1 MTKSIMKAMLWKE
14 WRETRLKWLA
24 FALAFHIPLCIAGLV
39 VSFREAARFDLYAL
53 SDSVA
58 AEAFEFALVFQ
69 SGFLIT
75 AGLFL
80 LAFFAVGSIGAELDN
95 QSMFFLFERPVR
107 RWQVLLFKYVVGALQ
122 TTTCVGLSLLTT
134 VTAVYLA
141 TAALASNVT
150 LAGSWGSYVLIV
162 SNGVRGAVWTT
173 VIALMVYSA
182 TFLFSVWFEKWWIA
196 VIAGAVSLVLMFYYF
211 GGNLIDWVISRAA
224 RTSGGPSDGGINLEF
239 YSRLELLPILGMLLI
254 SAGLYFASQYVFAR
268 KEMR

>member
-1 MTKSIMKAMLWKE
+1 MTKSIVKAMIWKE
-14 WRETRLKWLA
+14 WRETRWKWLA
-24 FALAFHIPLCIAGLV
+24 FAAAFHIPLFIAGLTFALRD
-39 VSFREAARFDLYAL
+39 SARFDIYAL
-53 SDSVA
+53 SDAVA
-58 AEAFEFALVFQ
+58 MQVLQFALVFQ

-95 QSMFFLFERPVR
+95 RSMFFLFERPVR
-107 RWQVLLFKYVVGALQ
+107 RWQVLLFKYAVGAVQ

-134 VTAVYLA
+134 LSVVYFVMAAAA
-141 TAALASNVT
+141 TNVS
-150 LAGSWGSYVLIV
+150 LAGSWDSFMLVVANGLRGS
-162 SNGVRGAVWTT
+162 VWTT

-211 GGNLIDWVISRAA
+211 GSNLIDWVISRAT
-224 RTSGGPSDGGINLEF
+224 RQSDGDGINLEL
-239 YSRLELLPILGMLLI
+239 YSRLELLPILAMLLI

>member
-14 WRETRLKWLA
+14 WRETRWKWLA
-24 FALAFHIPLCIAGLV
+24 FAFAFHIPLIIAGLV
-39 VSFREAARFDLYAL
+39 VTFREEARFDLYAL
-53 SDSVA
+53 SDPVVMY
-58 AEAFEFALVFQ
+58 AFEFALVFQ

-107 RWQVLLFKYVVGALQ
+107 RWQVLLFKYAVGAVQ
-122 TTTCVGLSLLTT
+122 TMTCVGLSLLTT
-134 VTAVYLA
+134 LTAVYLV
-141 TAALASNVT
+141 TAAAATNVS
-150 LAGSWGSYVLIV
+150 LAGSWDTFALVV
-162 SNGVRGAVWTT
+162 ANGVRGAVWTT

-196 VIAGAVSLVLMFYYF
+196 VVAGAVSLVLMFYYF
-211 GGNLIDWVISRAA
+211 GRHLIDWVISKAA
-224 RTSGGPSDGGINLEF
+224 PTSDNINLEL
-239 YSRLELLPILGMLLI
+239 YGRLELVPILGMLMI

>member
-1 MTKSIMKAMLWKE
+1 MKAMLWKE
-14 WRETRLKWLA
+14 WRETRWKWAA
-24 FALAFHIPLCIAGLV
+24 FAVAFHIPLFIAGLV
-39 VSFREAARFDLYAL
+39 VTFRPEARFDLYAL

-58 AEAFEFALVFQ
+58 VYPFEFALVFQ

-107 RWQVLLFKYVVGALQ
+107 RWQVLLFKYLVGAVQ

-134 VTAVYLA
+134 LTVIYLVIAAAA
-141 TAALASNVT
+141 TNVS
-150 LAGSWGSYVLIV
+150 LAGSWDSFALVV
-162 SNGVRGAVWTT
+162 ANGARGAVWTT
-173 VIALMVYSA
+173 VIALMVYSG

-196 VIAGAVSLVLMFYYF
+196 VIAGAVSLVLMFYFF
-211 GGNLIDWVISRAA
+211 GQNIIDWVISKAK
-224 RTSGGPSDGGINLEF
+224 PDGDSVNLEL
-239 YSRLELLPILGMLLI
+239 YGRLEVLPILAMLLI
-254 SAGLYFASQYVFAR
+254 AVGLYFASQYVFSR

>member
-1 MTKSIMKAMLWKE
+1 MTKQILKAMLWKE
-14 WRETRLKWLA
+14 WRETRWKWLA
-24 FALAFHIPLCIAGLV
+24 FAFAFHIPLVIAGLV
-39 VSFREAARFDLYAL
+39 VTFRPEARFDLYAL

-58 AEAFEFALVFQ
+58 VYPLEFGLVFQ

-107 RWQVLLFKYVVGALQ
+107 RWQVLLFKYVVGAVQ

-134 VTAVYLA
+134 LTVIYLVIAAAA
-141 TAALASNVT
+141 TNVS
-150 LAGSWGSYVLIV
+150 LAGSWDAFALVV
-162 SNGVRGAVWTT
+162 ANGARGAVWTT
-173 VIALMVYSA
+173 VIALMVYSG

-196 VIAGAVSLVLMFYYF
+196 VIAGAVSLVLMFYFF
-211 GGNLIDWVISRAA
+211 GQNIIDWVISKAK
-224 RTSGGPSDGGINLEF
+224 PDGDSVNLEF
-239 YSRLELLPILGMLLI
+239 YGRLEILPILGMLLI
-254 SAGLYFASQYVFAR
+254 AAGLYFASQYVFSR

>member
-14 WRETRLKWLA
+14 WRETRWKWLA
-24 FALAFHIPLCIAGLV
+24 FAFAFHIPLIIAGLV
-39 VSFREAARFDLYAL
+39 VTFREEARFDLYAL
-53 SDSVA
+53 SDPVVMY
-58 AEAFEFALVFQ
+58 AFEFALVFQ

-95 QSMFFLFERPVR
+95 QSIFFIFERPVR
-107 RWQVLLFKYVVGALQ
+107 RWQVLLFKYAVGAVQ

-134 VTAVYLA
+134 LTAVYLV
-141 TAALASNVT
+141 TAAAATNVS
-150 LAGSWGSYVLIV
+150 LAGSWDTFALVV
-162 SNGVRGAVWTT
+162 ANGVRGAVWTT

-196 VIAGAVSLVLMFYYF
+196 VVAGAVSLVLMFYYF
-211 GGNLIDWVISRAA
+211 GRHMIDWVISKAA
-224 RTSGGPSDGGINLEF
+224 PTSDNINLEL
-239 YSRLELLPILGMLLI
+239 YGRLELVPILGMLLI